1 MSDAPSALSS
11 EALKISESR
20 YRRLFETARDGIL
33 LLNADTAQIE
43 DVNPYLIEM
52 LGYSHAE
59 FLGKKLWEVGAF
71 ADRAESKEMFAVL
84 QAKGYVR
91 YDDLPLKAKDGTE
104 IPVEFVSNS
113 YDCAGIT
120 VIQCNIRN
128 ISERKA
134 NLAKIER
141 HTHLYSALSQCN
153 KAIVYAS
160 SQEELF
166 QQVCHAAV
174 EFGGM
179 QMAWIGIIDTK
190 TKRVIPVASFG
201 KGVEYLR
208 NIEVSAD
215 FKSPFGNGPI
225 GTAIRESKPFWC
237 QDFKNDPITAPWQK
251 PGIQYGWAAS
261 ASLPLHRG
269 DDVIGVFVVYSDKLN
284 AFDAS
289 ARNLLSEMAT
299 DIGFALDNFA
309 HEAARQATEQE
320 LRIAATAFEAQEA
333 ILVTDA
339 HKVILRANRSFTKMT
354 GYDTDEI
361 IGKTPALMHSGKHG
375 ETFYNEM
382 WAALSKDHYWHGEL
396 WNRHKN
402 GEIFPVWTTITAV
415 TGHKGNICNYV
426 SFYSDL
432 SQHKKDEDSIHDLAF
447 YDPLTHLP
455 NRRLLIERIQ
465 HAFAA
470 SRHHQHHVAV
480 MFIDI
485 DNFKTLNDTKGHN
498 VGDLLLLEVTKR
510 LQGCVHEGDT
520 VARFG
525 GDDFVVMLEDLS
537 ENMRQA
543 AVQVEMVSQKILS
556 TLALPYELDGY
567 EYHSSAS
574 IGISLLHDQDVAVD
588 ELLKRADTALYQAKS
603 AGRNTLRFYDPAM
616 QIALETRTA
625 LERDLRNALAQKQF
639 TLYYQSQ
646 VDGLGHIMGAEVL
659 IRWHHPEKN
668 IVTPAAFIPLAEE
681 TGLIL
686 PIGRWVLE
694 TACQQLKAWASEVRT
709 RNLILA
715 VNISAKQFQQ
725 TDFVEQ
731 VLQVLAQTGAD
742 PALLKLELTE
752 SMLVDD
758 IDTTII
764 KMATLKAKGIRFSLD
779 DFGTGFSS
787 LSYLKKLPLDQ
798 LKIDQ
803 SFVRDVNKNPSDAA
817 IVRTVIAL
825 GQSLGLAVIAEGVET
840 DEQRNLLAVLGCNQ
854 FQGYLFSRPIPLA
867 DFEVLLRKA

>member
-1 MSDAPSALSS
+1 MSDSPSMLNSIALR
-11 EALKISESR
+11 ISESR

-52 LGYSHAE
+52 LGYTHAE

-71 ADRAESKEMFAVL
+71 SDRAESKDMFAVL

-91 YDDLPLKAKDGTE
+91 YDDLPLKTKGGTE
-104 IPVEFVSNS
+104 IAVEFVSNS
-113 YDCAGIT
+113 YDCAGIK

-134 NLAKIER
+134 DLAKIER
-141 HTHLYSALSQCN
+141 HTQLYAALSQCN

-179 QMAWIGIIDTK
+179 QMAWIGIIDTE

-208 NIEVSAD
+208 DIEVSAD
-215 FKSPFGNGPI
+215 IHSGYGNGPI
-225 GTAIRESKPFWC
+225 GTAIRERKPFWC
-237 QDFKNDPITAPWQK
+237 QDFRNDPITAPWQE
-251 PGIQYGWAAS
+251 PGIQYGWASS
-261 ASLPLHRG
+261 ASLPLHQSEG
-269 DDVIGVFVVYSDKLN
+269 VIGVFVLYSDKLN

-289 ARNLLSEMAT
+289 ARNLLSEMAD

-309 HEAARQATEQE
+309 RETARQATEQE

-339 HKVILRANRSFTKMT
+339 HKVILRANQSFITMT
-354 GYDTDEI
+354 GYEADEI
-361 IGKTPALMHSGKHG
+361 IGKTPAILHSGKHTN
-375 ETFYNEM
+375 TFYSEM
-382 WAALSKDHYWHGEL
+382 WATLSNDHYWHGEL

-415 TGHKGNICNYV
+415 TDQKGKICNYV

-432 SQHKKDEDSIHDLAF
+432 SRHKKDEDSIHSLAF
-447 YDPLTHLP
+447 YDPLTQLP
-455 NRRLLIERIQ
+455 NRRLLTERIQ
-465 HAFAA
+465 HTYAG
-470 SRHHQHHVAV
+470 SRHHRHYVAV

-485 DNFKTLNDTKGHN
+485 DNFKTLNDTMGHN

-510 LQGCVHEGDT
+510 LQSCVREGDT

-537 ENMRQA
+537 EHMRQA
-543 AVQVEMVSQKILS
+543 AAQVEMVGQKIL
-556 TLALPYELDGY
+556 TALAMSYELAGY
-567 EYHSSAS
+567 EHHCSAS

-588 ELLKRADTALYQAKS
+588 ELLKRADTALYQAKN

-616 QIALETRTA
+616 QITLESRTA
-625 LERDLRNALAQKQF
+625 LERDLRNALAKKQF

-646 VDGLGHIMGAEVL
+646 VDGRGKIMGAEVL
-659 IRWHHPEKN
+659 IRWLHPEKN

-681 TGLIL
+681 TGLII
-686 PIGRWVLE
+686 PIGHWVLE
-694 TACQQLKAWASEVRT
+694 AACQQLKAWASDMST
-709 RNLILA
+709 RHLLLA
-715 VNISAKQFQQ
+715 VNISVKQFQQ
-725 TDFVEQ
+725 NDFVEQ
-731 VLQVLAQTGAD
+731 VVQVLEQTGAD

-758 IDTTII
+758 IDATII
-764 KMATLKAKGIRFSLD
+764 KMDTLKAKGIRFSLD

-803 SFVRDVNKNPSDAA
+803 SFVRDVNKGPSNAA

-825 GQSLGLAVIAEGVET
+825 GQNLGLAVIAEGVET
-840 DEQRNLLAVLGCNQ
+840 DEQRDLLAVLGCTQ
-854 FQGYLFSRPIPLA
+854 FQGYLFGRPVPLA
-867 DFEVLLRKA
+867 EFEALLNKS

>member
-1 MSDAPSALSS
+1 MSDSPSMLSS
-11 EALKISESR
+11 IALRISESR

-52 LGYSHAE
+52 LGYTHAE

-71 ADRAESKEMFAVL
+71 SDRAESKDMFAVL

-91 YDDLPLKAKDGTE
+91 YDDMPLKTKGGTE
-104 IPVEFVSNS
+104 IAVEFVSNS
-113 YDCAGIT
+113 YDCAGIK

-134 NLAKIER
+134 DLAKIER
-141 HTHLYSALSQCN
+141 HTQLYAALSQCN
-153 KAIVYAS
+153 KAIIYS
-160 SQEELF
+160 SGQEELF

-179 QMAWIGIIDTK
+179 QMAWIGLIDSATR
-190 TKRVIPVASFG
+190 RVIPAASFG

-208 NIEVSAD
+208 DIEVSAD
-215 FKSPFGNGPI
+215 INSIYGNGPV
-225 GTAIRESKPFWC
+225 GTAIRERKPFWC
-237 QDFKNDPITAPWQK
+237 QDFRNDPITAPWQE
-251 PGIQYGWAAS
+251 PGIKYGWASS
-261 ASLPLHRG
+261 ASLPLHLS
-269 DDVIGVFVVYSDKLN
+269 DDVIGVFVLYSDKIN

-289 ARNLLSEMAT
+289 AQNLLSEMAD

-309 HEAARQATEQE
+309 REAARQASEQE

-339 HKVILRANRSFTKMT
+339 HKVILRANRSFITMT
-354 GYDTDEI
+354 GYEADEI
-361 IGKTPALMHSGKHG
+361 IGKTPTILHSGKHT
-375 ETFYNEM
+375 ESFYSEM

-415 TGHKGNICNYV
+415 TDKKGNICNYV

-432 SQHKKDEDSIHDLAF
+432 SQHKKDEDSIHSLAF
-447 YDPLTHLP
+447 YDPLTQLP
-455 NRRLLIERIQ
+455 NRRLLTERIQ
-465 HAFAA
+465 HTYAG
-470 SRHHQHHVAV
+470 SRHHRHHVAI

-485 DNFKTLNDTKGHN
+485 DNFKTLNDTMGHN
-498 VGDLLLLEVTKR
+498 VGDLLLMEVTKR
-510 LQGCVHEGDT
+510 LQRCVREGDT

-537 ENMRQA
+537 ENIRHA
-543 AVQVEMVSQKILS
+543 AGQVEMVGQKIL
-556 TLALPYELDGY
+556 TALAMPYELAGY
-567 EYHSSAS
+567 EHHSSAS

-588 ELLKRADTALYQAKS
+588 ELLKRADTALYQAKN
-603 AGRNTLRFYDPAM
+603 AGRNTLRFYDPVM
-616 QIALETRTA
+616 QITLESRTA
-625 LERDLRNALAQKQF
+625 LERDLRNALAKKQF

-646 VDGLGHIMGAEVL
+646 VDGRGKIMGAEVL
-659 IRWHHPEKN
+659 IRWHHPERN

-681 TGLIL
+681 TGLII
-686 PIGRWVLE
+686 PIGHWVLE
-694 TACQQLKAWASEVRT
+694 TACQQLKAWASDMST
-709 RNLILA
+709 RHLLLA

-725 TDFVEQ
+725 NDFVEQ
-731 VLQVLAQTGAD
+731 VLQVLEQTGAD

-752 SMLVDD
+752 SMLVDN
-758 IDTTII
+758 IDSTII
-764 KMATLKAKGIRFSLD
+764 KMDTLKAKGIRFSLD

-803 SFVRDVNKNPSDAA
+803 SFVRDVNKGPSNAA

-825 GQSLGLAVIAEGVET
+825 GQNLGLAVIAEGVET
-840 DEQRNLLAVLGCNQ
+840 DEQRDLLAVLGCNQ
-854 FQGYLFSRPIPLA
+854 FQGYLFGRPVPLA
-867 DFEVLLRKA
+867 EFEALLNKA